1 MNCFD
6 NFGQIILAPMKKSVL
21 LLFVVIV
28 GCQNQTVKKN
38 DRNNDVHN
46 ARNSVDYIGT
56 YKGILP
62 CVDCQGLDTELSVN
76 ENSTFNLKVKYQG
89 KGEKIYLQKGH
100 FTWNKKGNTIIL
112 TDVRNAP
119 NQYFVGENTLTQLD
133 IYGKKIKGST
143 AEEYILSKQTV
154 DTFEIEAALKN
165 ETTVDLNSR
174 MATTTVIQKVNPA
187 IGKFTLAETKWR
199 LVSLNKKKVYQ
210 KGEKEYFLKLSSK
223 DARFTAFA
231 GCNSIAG
238 EYAMPSSEILDFSEV
253 IMTRMAC
260 PDMTLEDKFGAML
273 VQVANY
279 KLVKETLT
287 FFGVGKKE
295 LAKFVASTSKTGK

>member
-154 DTFEIEAALKN
+154 DTFEIDAALKN

>member
-6 NFGQIILAPMKKSVL
+6 NFGQIILSPMKKSVL